1 MYVIR
6 RTANRNG
13 MACVGFLKKAA
24 RLGCAYAPLGEAKK
38 FKTIQDAEKAIEKY
52 CAKGM
57 NTYEILEVR

>member
-13 MACVGFLKKAA
+13 IACVGFLKKAT
-24 RLGCAYAPLGEAKK
+24 RTSCWYAPLGEAKR
-38 FKTIQDAEKAIEKY
+38 FRTIKSAEKTIEKY

-57 NTYEILEVR
+57 NTYEIL